1 MNYISN
7 NLKSV
12 LDSITDSVQLVAVT
26 KNQNIADIRALYEAG
41 HRIFGENRVQELVG
55 KSDIFPDDVQ
65 WHLIGHLQTNKVK
78 YIAPFIDL
86 IQSVDNEKLLQE
98 IDRQALKNN
107 RVIKYLLQLH
117 VAQEETKFG
126 FSLNELQG
134 FFANKIYSKYP
145 NTQLIGIMGM
155 ASNTENIE
163 KIKSEFQIL
172 KSNFDKYQNT
182 PLQILSM
189 GMSGD
194 YKLAIECGSN
204 MVRVGSALF
213 AK

>member
-1 MNYISN
+1 MNHISN

-12 LDSITDSVQLVAVT
+12 LDNIPNSVQLVAVT
-26 KNQNIADIRALYEAG
+26 KNQTITDVRALYEAG
-41 HRIFGENRVQELVG
+41 HRVFGENRVQELVG
-55 KSDIFPDDVQ
+55 KSDILPDDVQ

-78 YIAPFIDL
+78 YIAPFIEL
-86 IQSVDNEKLLQE
+86 IHSVDNEKLLQE
-98 IDRQALKNN
+98 IDKQAAKNN
-107 RVIKYLLQLH
+107 RIIKYLLQIH

-145 NTQLIGIMGM
+145 NAQLCGIMGM
-155 ASNTENIE
+155 ASNTDDIQ

-172 KSNFDKYQNT
+172 KSAFDKYKNT
-182 PLQILSM
+182 PLEVLSM

-194 YKLAIECGSN
+194 FKLAIECGSN
-204 MVRVGSALF
+204 MIRVGSALF
-213 AK
+213 A